1 MFHLDLKARMYRLS
15 KLRLIPHI
23 FGQDIS
29 KVFRQKYSG
38 DVTIVPHISLFD
50 NFKVCTTATLASRG
64 VSCLVRH
71 GLKTVCACA
80 GLSVQVISHPDDEDM
95 RRYILE
101 GERRYQHRSMHF
113 WPHHMLISLSLMN

>member
-50 NFKVCTTATLASRG
+50 NFKVCTTATIASRG
-64 VSCLVRH
+64 VFCLVRH

-80 GLSVQVISHPDDEDM
+80 
-95 RRYILE
+95 
-101 GERRYQHRSMHF
+101 
-113 WPHHMLISLSLMN
+113 